1 MNVTQILGV
10 SVVVADTADV
20 VTQVVADAEQ
30 GRSGYV
36 CVGNA
41 HQYVLARTEPE
52 FAQVLAGSL
61 FNTFDSQVVAYA
73 LRLKRQRRLVIT
85 RGVDL
90 TLQLCAKAEA
100 TGLKVGFFGGSASTL
115 QLLQDRL
122 KREHPGLDVSFA
134 EAPGLIAYE
143 GMTADAALCR
153 KIQSTGVQLLFV
165 GLGCPKQEKWMAV
178 HRELLPCVQLGVGAA
193 FDFIAGTVPPSPAWV
208 HKAGLE
214 WAYRLVHEPRR
225 LWRRYL
231 VTNTQFLWFLLL
243 DLLGFTPAA
252 RGAG

>member
-1 MNVTQILGV
+1 MKVAQILGV
-10 SVVVADTADV
+10 SVVVADTAEV
-20 VTQVVADAEQ
+20 VERVAADASQ
-30 GRSGYV
+30 HRSGYV

-41 HQYVLARTEPE
+41 HQYVLARTEPA

-73 LRLKRQRRLVIT
+73 LRLKGQRRLNIA

-90 TLQLCAKAEA
+90 TLQLCAAAEA
-100 TGLKVGFFGGSASTL
+100 SGLTVGFFGASEATM
-115 QLLQDRL
+115 QLLRSRL
-122 KREHPGLDVSFA
+122 QRDYPALKVSFA
-134 EAPGLIAYE
+134 EAPGLIPYQD
-143 GMTADAALCR
+143 MPRDALLCQR
-153 KIQSTGVQLLFV
+153 IQSAGVQLLFV

-208 HKAGLE
+208 HRAGLE

-231 VTNTQFLWFLLL
+231 VTNTQFLWFLMLE
-243 DLLGFTPAA
+243 LLGFAPAGPQA
-252 RGAG
+252 H